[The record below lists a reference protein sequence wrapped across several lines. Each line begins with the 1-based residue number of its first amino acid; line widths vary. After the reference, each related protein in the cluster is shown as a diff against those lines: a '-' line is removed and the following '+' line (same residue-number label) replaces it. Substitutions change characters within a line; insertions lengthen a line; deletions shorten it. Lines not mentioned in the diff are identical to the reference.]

1 MELALVLII
10 PALASGLSVSQLGR
24 RFAAQITLCSSAVVL
39 ALAAVVSGEAAR
51 MGRVDALGEW
61 LTCDGLGGLVLLLV
75 AFVGFTAALFS
86 WGYIRRRAEHE
97 SPRKEQNYYGLYNL
111 FVMSMLATPVLANVA
126 LMWVAVELTTLLSA
140 FLVGFEDTP
149 EALEAAWKYVML
161 TTLGA
166 VLALLGFLILYWGSR
181 VAGYEPF
188 TWVGLV
194 EAAPQMPAALLWP
207 AFLLILVGFGTKVGL
222 VPMHTWLPDAHSQAP
237 APICALLS
245 GVETTTVLYVIL
257 RLFPVIGV
265 APGLDAR
272 PWFIGFGL
280 VSVGIAALLL
290 IYVRDFKRLFA
301 FSTVEHMG
309 IILVAAGL
317 GGAEAHLGAAYQ
329 MTGHAIA
336 KSFCFFAAG
345 VAVIAAGTQEI
356 AAVRGLVRSSTLAT
370 VALVAGGIAIAG
382 APPFAIFVSEFLIL
396 KAGIASGHY
405 ITVGLLGLFVV
416 IAFCAVML
424 HINRMAFGVPGH
436 DAWSITGSSPLGT
449 ASGDGPTVAVSS
461 SLGAIAAPPLSCK
474 ATLAVAA
481 IPLIVIGIYVP
492 APLQNLLTAAARA
505 MGG

>member
-1 MELALVLII
+1 MELAAILVI
-10 PALASGLSVSQLGR
+10 PAIASGLSLSPLGR
-24 RFAAQITLCSSAVVL
+24 RFAAPITLGASAIVLVL
-39 ALAAVVSGEAAR
+39 AVAVAEHAAQT
-51 MGRVDALGEW
+51 GRVEAFGQG
-61 LTCDGLGGLVLLLV
+61 LTCDGLGALVLLLV
-75 AFVGFTAALFS
+75 SVVGFTAALFS
-86 WGYIRRRAEHE
+86 WGYIRHRTEQGGGRR
-97 SPRKEQNYYGLYNL
+97 EQHYYGLYNL

-126 LMWVAVELTTLLSA
+126 LMWIAVELTTLLSA
-140 FLVGFEDTP
+140 FLVGFEDTA
-149 EALEAAWKYVML
+149 EALEAAWKYVVL

-194 EAAPQMPAALLWP
+194 EAAPKMPPALLWP
-207 AFLLILVGFGTKVGL
+207 AFLLVLVGFGTKVGL

-280 VSVGIAALLL
+280 VSVGTAALLL
-290 IYVRDFKRLFA
+290 IYVSDFKRLFA

-356 AAVRGLVRSSTLAT
+356 AAVRGLVRSSPLAAM
-370 VALVAGGIAIAG
+370 VLVAGGIAIAG

-405 ITVGLLGLFVV
+405 VVVGLLGFFVV

-424 HINRMAFGVPGH
+424 HINRMAFGVQGR
-436 DAWSITGSSPLGT
+436 DTRFTAGSSSFGT
-449 ASGDGPTVAVSS
+449 PGGPTAEP
-461 SLGAIAAPPLSCK
+461 SLPGTLAAPPLSCK
-474 ATLAVAA
+474 ATLALAA
-481 IPLIVIGIYVP
+481 IPLLVIGIYIP
-492 APLQNLLTAAARA
+492 TPLQNLLTAAARA

>member
-1 MELALVLII
+1 MELAAILII
-10 PALASGLSVSQLGR
+10 PAIASCLSLLPLGR
-24 RFAAQITLCSSAVVL
+24 RFGAPITVAASGVVL
-39 ALAAVVSGEAAR
+39 ILAAHAAVEATRSGR
-51 MGRVDALGEW
+51 LNALDEW
-61 LTCDGLGGLVLLLV
+61 LTCDALGALVLALV
-75 AFVGFTAALFS
+75 ALVGFTAALFS
-86 WGYIRRRAEHE
+86 WGYITNRSQHGLRNIQR
-97 SPRKEQNYYGLYNL
+97 YYGLYNL
-111 FVMSMLATPVLANVA
+111 FVLSMLAVPLLANVA
-126 LMWVAVELTTLLSA
+126 LMWIAVELTTLLSA
-140 FLVGFEDTP
+140 FLVGYEDTA
-149 EALEAAWKYVML
+149 EALEAAWKYVVL

-181 VAGYEPF
+181 VAGFEPF

-194 EAAPQMPAALLWP
+194 GAAPHMPPALLWP

-280 VSVGIAALLL
+280 LSVGMATLLL
-290 IYVRDFKRLFA
+290 IYVRDFKRMFA

-317 GGAEAHLGAAYQ
+317 GGADAHLGAAYQ

-345 VAVIAAGTQEI
+345 ITVMAVGTQDI
-356 AAVRGLVRSSTLAT
+356 ASVRGLIRTSPIAAI
-370 VALVAGGIAIAG
+370 ALVAGGFAIAG
-382 APPFAIFVSEFLIL
+382 APPFAIFVSELVIL
-396 KAGIASGHY
+396 KAGLTGGHY
-405 ITVGLLGLFVV
+405 VVIAALAFFVV
-416 IAFCAVML
+416 VAFCAVMF
-424 HINRMAFGVPGH
+424 HVNRMVFGTPGP
-436 DAWSITGSSPLGT
+436 DTAALVMPGS
-449 ASGDGPTVAVSS
+449 
-461 SLGAIAAPPLSCK
+461 CN
-474 ATLAVAA
+474 ATLVLAA
-481 IPLIVIGIYVP
+481 IPLVVIGLYVP
-492 APLQNLLTAAARA
+492 APLQDLLRAAAAA

>member
-1 MELALVLII
+1 MELAAVLVI
-10 PALASGLSVSQLGR
+10 PALANVLSLSPLGR
-24 RFAAQITLCSSAVVL
+24 RFAAPITLAASAIVL
-39 ALAAVVSGEAAR
+39 VLVAGVAEEAAR
-51 MGRVDALGEW
+51 TGRVDALDEW
-61 LTCDGLGGLVLLLV
+61 LTCDGLGALVLLLV
-75 AFVGFTAALFS
+75 AFVGLTASLFS
-86 WGYIRRRAEHE
+86 WGYIRVEHGGGG
-97 SPRKEQNYYGLYNL
+97 KEQHYYGLFNL
-111 FVMSMLATPVLANVA
+111 FVMSMLAVPVLANVA

-149 EALEAAWKYVML
+149 EALEAAWKYVVL

-181 VAGYEPF
+181 VAGFEPF
-188 TWVGLV
+188 TWVGLG
-194 EAAPQMPAALLWP
+194 EAAPHMPPALLWP

-237 APICALLS
+237 AAICALLS

-272 PWFIGFGL
+272 PWFVGFGL
-280 VSVGIAALLL
+280 LSVAIATLLL

-356 AAVRGLVRSSTLAT
+356 GAVRGLVRSSPLAAM
-370 VALVAGGIAIAG
+370 ALVAGGIAIAG

-405 ITVGLLGLFVV
+405 VTVGLLGLFVV
-416 IAFCAVML
+416 VAFCAVML
-424 HINRMAFGVPGH
+424 HINKMAFGTPGS
-436 DAWSITGSSPLGT
+436 DGSIVAGLPLPS
-449 ASGDGPTVAVSS
+449 ALAR
-461 SLGAIAAPPLSCK
+461 PPLSCK
-474 ATLAVAA
+474 ATLALAA
-481 IPLIVIGIYVP
+481 IPLLVIGVHVP
-492 APLQNLLTAAARA
+492 APLQNLLMAAARA

>member
-1 MELALVLII
+1 MELAAILII
-10 PALASGLSVSQLGR
+10 PTLASALSLSRPGR
-24 RFAAQITLCSSAVVL
+24 R
-39 ALAAVVSGEAAR
+39 LAAPLTIVASAAVLLLAVKIALKAADT
-51 MGRVDALGEW
+51 GRIDAVAAG
-61 LTCDGLGGLVLLLV
+61 LTCDGLGALVLVLV
-75 AFVGFTAALFS
+75 AFVAFTAALFS
-86 WGYIRRRAEHE
+86 FGYIRNRFAHE
-97 SPRKEQNYYGLYNL
+97 APEREPHYYGLYNL
-111 FVMSMLATPVLANVA
+111 FVLSMLAVPVLANVA
-126 LMWVAVELTTLLSA
+126 LMWIAVELTTLISA
-140 FLVGFEDTP
+140 FLVGFENTP
-149 EALEAAWKYVML
+149 EALEAAWKYVVL

-166 VLALLGFLILYWGSR
+166 VIALLGFLMLYWGCR

-194 EAAPQMPAALLWP
+194 EAAPHMPPALLWP

-237 APICALLS
+237 ASICALLS

-272 PWFIGFGL
+272 PWFVGFGL
-280 VSVGIAALLL
+280 VSVGIATLLL

-317 GGAEAHLGAAYQ
+317 GGAQAHLGAAYQ

-345 VAVIAAGTQEI
+345 MTVMVVGTQEI
-356 AAVRGLVRSSTLAT
+356 SAVRGLVRTSPICAG
-370 VALVAGGIAIAG
+370 ALVMGGFAIAG
-382 APPFAIFVSEFLIL
+382 APPFAVFVSEFLIL
-396 KAGIASGHY
+396 RAGVAEGQYAI
-405 ITVGLLGLFVV
+405 IGLLAVFVV
-416 IAFCAVML
+416 IAFCAVMY
-424 HINRMAFGVPGH
+424 HMNRMAFGAPHAPVGEPSGT
-436 DAWSITGSSPLGT
+436 SSRGSLPLACT
-449 ASGDGPTVAVSS
+449 
-461 SLGAIAAPPLSCK
+461 

-481 IPLIVIGIYVP
+481 VPLILIGVYVP
-492 APLQNLLTAAARA
+492 ARLQGLLQAAAAA